1 MRVKIAYTVDISE
14 VETEVKEIL
23 AKAVSSIEDMHE
35 KILFAYNNLEKSEAP
50 LKDINDALESIRKEI
65 YKADT
70 VVTDC
75 HSIII
80 GYTDVLEKLKEEA
93 ENEET

>member
-1 MRVKIAYTVDISE
+1 MKVKISYTVDISE

-23 AKAVSSIEDMHE
+23 AQAVSSIESMHE
-35 KILFAYNNLEKSEAP
+35 KVLFAYNNLEKSEAP
-50 LKDINDALESIRKEI
+50 LGDINEALQDIRKDM

-75 HSIII
+75 QSIMI
-80 GYTDVLEKLKEEA
+80 GYTEVLEKLKEEA
-93 ENEET
+93 EDEET

>member
-1 MRVKIAYTVDISE
+1 MKVKISYTVDISE

-23 AKAVSSIEDMHE
+23 SQAVSSIEDMHE

-50 LKDINDALESIRKEI
+50 LNDINDALESIRKDI

-70 VVTDC
+70 VVSDC
-75 HSIII
+75 HSIML
-80 GYTDVLEKLKEEA
+80 GYADVLEKLKEEA
-93 ENEET
+93 EYEET